1 MNSIIDLKAYF
12 NRIGYK
18 DKAKPGLETLK
29 KLHLLHTQSIPFENF
44 NPLLGIPVELDLT
57 SIQNK
62 IIHQKRG
69 GYCFEHNLLFTEV
82 LKAIGFNARP
92 LAARVFSNR
101 HESDITAKSHALV
114 LIELNHKKYIADTG
128 FGGQSLTAPLQLVK
142 DITQPTP
149 HENYRI
155 IKREDYFILQVYL
168 KGGWKTLYRFT
179 LQKRYLID
187 FKVANWYTS
196 THPSSHFTYNL
207 TVAIAK
213 KGERHT
219 LRNNIYRIH
228 NNNTTVKEKL
238 NSIEAIQKLLI
249 EVFNLSLTHL
259 PALDEKLTSLIEEN

>member
-29 KLHLLHTQSIPFENF
+29 KLHLLHTQSIPFENL

-114 LIELNHKKYIADTG
+114 LIELNHKK
-128 FGGQSLTAPLQLVK
+128 
-142 DITQPTP
+142 
-149 HENYRI
+149 
-155 IKREDYFILQVYL
+155 
-168 KGGWKTLYRFT
+168 
-179 LQKRYLID
+179 
-187 FKVANWYTS
+187 
-196 THPSSHFTYNL
+196 
-207 TVAIAK
+207 
-213 KGERHT
+213 
-219 LRNNIYRIH
+219 
-228 NNNTTVKEKL
+228 
-238 NSIEAIQKLLI
+238 
-249 EVFNLSLTHL
+249 
-259 PALDEKLTSLIEEN
+259 